1 MLNSEGR
8 KDMINENTHQ
18 RGRRSSNRKS
28 NNGLVIG
35 KSNEDIS
42 KQRKSTRSSGGDRH
56 NNDNGKDG
64 DGGDNDSNNTEYLT
78 FERSQH
84 EGEGE
89 REQQQGYNSREY

>member
-8 KDMINENTHQ
+8 KDIKNENTNQ
-18 RGRRSSNRKS
+18 SDRRKS

-35 KSNEDIS
+35 NTNEDFS
-42 KQRKSTRSSGGDRH
+42 KQRKSTRSSGGDKH
-56 NNDNGKDG
+56 NDNGK